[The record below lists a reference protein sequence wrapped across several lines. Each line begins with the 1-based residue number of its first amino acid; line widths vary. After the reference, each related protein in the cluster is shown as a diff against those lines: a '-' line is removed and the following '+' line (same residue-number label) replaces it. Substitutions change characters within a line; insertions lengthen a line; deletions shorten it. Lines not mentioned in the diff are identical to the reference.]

1 MRKKIDLLKG
11 PIFPSLI
18 KLAVP
23 ITATSFI
30 QMAYNLTDMLWI
42 GHVGSNAVAAV
53 GAAGMYSWLSNG
65 FSTMAR
71 IGAQVKVAHSM
82 GEKQFE
88 HAADYA
94 KSALFLGALF
104 GVLYG
109 FISILFSRSLISFF
123 RLNSPEVISDASVY
137 LAITCG
143 AIVFNF
149 LNQILTGILT
159 AMGNSSMPFL
169 ATTCGLV
176 LNILFDP
183 LLIFGA
189 GPIPAMGVTG
199 AAIATVGA
207 QIVVFLVFLL
217 YILKE
222 PVLFSKIHYFSLP
235 SFPHV
240 MEVVRL
246 GLPQAV
252 QSVVFTGISMIIAR
266 LIAGWGDAAVAV
278 QKVGSQIESISW
290 MTADGFSSA
299 VNSFVAQNFGARNE
313 KRVKKGYST
322 AMGVVLLWGLF
333 CTVLLVFFPEPIFRI
348 FIREENVIPMGV
360 DYLRI
365 LGYSQ
370 LLMCVEITTC
380 GAFCGLGRTMPPSIV
395 SIIFTAVRI
404 PMAYLLSS
412 TLLGLNGVWWSI
424 TLSSIAKGCLLFV
437 WFAFTIRKLDF
448 SSPGSPNI
456 PTGRRSPSR

>member
-1 MRKKIDLLKG
+1 
-11 PIFPSLI
+11 
-18 KLAVP
+18 
-23 ITATSFI
+23 
-30 QMAYNLTDMLWI
+30 
-42 GHVGSNAVAAV
+42 
-53 GAAGMYSWLSNG
+53 
-65 FSTMAR
+65 
-71 IGAQVKVAHSM
+71 
-82 GEKQFE
+82 
-88 HAADYA
+88 
-94 KSALFLGALF
+94 
-104 GVLYG
+104 
-109 FISILFSRSLISFF
+109 
-123 RLNSPEVISDASVY
+123 
-137 LAITCG
+137 
-143 AIVFNF
+143 
-149 LNQILTGILT
+149 
-159 AMGNSSMPFL
+159 MPFL

-222 PVLFSKIHYFSLP
+222 PVLFSKIHYFSPP

-240 MEVVRL
+240 MEVIRL

-348 FIREENVIPMGV
+348 FIREKTSFPWGW
-360 DYLRI
+360 
-365 LGYSQ
+365 
-370 LLMCVEITTC
+370 
-380 GAFCGLGRTMPPSIV
+380 
-395 SIIFTAVRI
+395 II
-404 PMAYLLSS
+404 
-412 TLLGLNGVWWSI
+412 
-424 TLSSIAKGCLLFV
+424 
-437 WFAFTIRKLDF
+437 
-448 SSPGSPNI
+448 
-456 PTGRRSPSR
+456 